1 MLPVR
6 ALHQV
11 FGTSACQQQAGPF
24 RIPAI
29 GITVERRTDTIACD
43 QGTEGHH
50 AVRALIGKVLL
61 CQRPELVLADVW
73 IEPEL
78 CHGVRLHVP
87 GGRPCTRHRKVSVG
101 PPAPFPSI
109 AANLDIKMFTN
120 KQHGNNVSECKVGI
134 LLRPVIDALIL
145 LFFLVTSWFTW
156 NIICSIES
164 L

>member
-1 MLPVR
+1 MHETIFHWILRAGEIPR
-6 ALHQV
+6 RKNLSPCTWRRTPWQSSGWALHQV

-78 CHGVRLHVP
+78 CHGVRLHVQGDKFFLLAHWSKP
-87 GGRPCTRHRKVSVG
+87 W
-101 PPAPFPSI
+101 FPELQSY
-109 AANLDIKMFTN
+109 
-120 KQHGNNVSECKVGI
+120 
-134 LLRPVIDALIL
+134 
-145 LFFLVTSWFTW
+145 LFFSCFDPNTQLFL
-156 NIICSIES
+156 I
-164 L
+164 

>member
-78 CHGVRLHVP
+78 CHGVRLHVQ
-87 GGRPCTRHRKVSVG
+87 GDK
-101 PPAPFPSI
+101 
-109 AANLDIKMFTN
+109 
-120 KQHGNNVSECKVGI
+120 
-134 LLRPVIDALIL
+134 
-145 LFFLVTSWFTW
+145 FFLLAHWSKP
-156 NIICSIES
+156 
-164 L
+164 